1 MPQSLRSGMEGDMKC
16 KSPDLSGLNWELG
29 NVLLSH
35 GIPHTIIGDDP
46 FHCPVRD
53 GKEWDQV
60 SIVTKQFFC
69 LTAILVILLTI
80 RIVRY

>member
-1 MPQSLRSGMEGDMKC
+1 MGFFSC
-16 KSPDLSGLNWELG
+16 WELG

-60 SIVTKQFFC
+60 SIVTKQFLC
-69 LTAILVILLTI
+69 LSAYSCVLTHQD
-80 RIVRY
+80 RVSYYSYFLFDLRFSHFNSLNY